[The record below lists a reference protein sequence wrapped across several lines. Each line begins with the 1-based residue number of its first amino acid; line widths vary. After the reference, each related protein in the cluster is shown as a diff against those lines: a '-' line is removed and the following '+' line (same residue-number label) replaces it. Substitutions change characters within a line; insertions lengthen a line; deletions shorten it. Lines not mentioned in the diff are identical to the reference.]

1 MKKCT
6 EESENV
12 PLSLLTHTA
21 INVVAEA
28 QQWGKTAFTLAAIF
42 KQATSRGNLC
52 SWALGTL
59 GQNLAQTFSFLLPG
73 SQYAY
78 FMLCTDPAWQH
89 TQLSTKSLYVGVGV
103 TQNGMRCSLNTGC
116 AKGFRGVL
124 IICFS
129 AAASQVKGRQ
139 IYQNLPQRNA
149 SWLQG
154 YRFQEKS
161 PKF

>member
-42 KQATSRGNLC
+42 KQATSQGNLR

-73 SQYAY
+73 SQHAY
-78 FMLCTDPAWQH
+78 STLCTNPAWQH
-89 TQLSTKSLYVGVGV
+89 TQLSTKSLYGGCNPKWDEVLLKHGVC
-103 TQNGMRCSLNTGC
+103 QRFQRSLNHLFLSSSISG
-116 AKGFRGVL
+116 KGETDL
-124 IICFS
+124 PKS
-129 AAASQVKGRQ
+129 AT
-139 IYQNLPQRNA
+139 
-149 SWLQG
+149 
-154 YRFQEKS
+154 EKCQLTARIS
-161 PKF
+161 LSRKVP